1 VIWIIDDATKT
12 VQSVPLGSKA
22 MLKAR
27 NVFMTRVEA
36 EATLAM
42 ESSRATK

>member
-1 VIWIIDDATKT
+1 MIWIIDDATQT
-12 VQSVPLGSKA
+12 VVSVPLGSDE
-22 MLKAR
+22 MLAAR

-42 ESSRATK
+42 ELAR